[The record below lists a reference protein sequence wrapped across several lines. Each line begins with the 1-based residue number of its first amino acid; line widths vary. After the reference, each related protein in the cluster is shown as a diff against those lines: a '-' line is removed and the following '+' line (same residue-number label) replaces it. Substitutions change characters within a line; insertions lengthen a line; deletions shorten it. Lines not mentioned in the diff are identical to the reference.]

1 MRFCFISLLT
11 EIKDGYIFNSKRKPK
26 TMQLSQT
33 SQKFILH
40 WGEMG
45 TRWGVNRTVAQIHAL
60 LYLTG
65 KPLPADEIADTLS
78 VARSNVSNSISEL
91 KAWNL
96 VKLVHVMGDRRDH
109 FEASTDIWE
118 LSRTVVR
125 ERKEREI
132 MPTID
137 MLRELLNHPEIM
149 LDGVERANRVR
160 EMLTMLETMTVWSDE
175 MLRLDTE
182 TLTKVLKLGAKIQK
196 LIRGDLTS
204 SSASAKP
211 SSSAGNSKTSNQAA
225 DDMQAMGSVIGP

>member
-1 MRFCFISLLT
+1 
-11 EIKDGYIFNSKRKPK
+11 
-26 TMQLSQT
+26 MQLSQT

-196 LIRGDLTS
+196 LMRGDS
-204 SSASAKP
+204 SHD
-211 SSSAGNSKTSNQAA
+211 KTPVNKAA
-225 DDMQAMGSVIGP
+225 ADMQAMGSVIGP